1 MGLSDG
7 YQQGIEWSRLT
18 SGTEYSITKPTLTT
32 NVPSAVTPY
41 VIKYRDLNPVSLLS
55 TVELLRAF
63 GTVKVLSS
71 PKLAVLNNQTAT
83 LKVSEDFVYFNV
95 KQDTVPGGPNT
106 NATVT
111 TTTTPQSVSIGFF
124 MSLTA
129 VSYTHLDVYKR
140 QPPRRLHTGYAH
152 RRAGCGTSAGRQ
164 RASRAGINSAA
175 RSPECIAAPPQSDG

>member
-1 MGLSDG
+1 MSSARRQVLIEATIIEVGLSDG

-18 SGTEYSITKPTLTT
+18 SGTEYSVTKPALTT

-41 VIKYRDLNPVSLLS
+41 VLKYRDINPLNLLA

-83 LKVSEDFVYFNV
+83 LKVSEEFRVFRTSS
-95 KQDTVPGGPNT
+95 QHTVPGGPNT

-111 TTTTPQSVSIGFF
+111 TDDDAAVGF
-124 MSLTA
+124 
-129 VSYTHLDVYKR
+129 D
-140 QPPRRLHTGYAH
+140 RLLHE
-152 RRAGCGTSAGRQ
+152 
-164 RASRAGINSAA
+164 
-175 RSPECIAAPPQSDG
+175 PDGADQ